1 MMMTVPFNIQY
12 SQIETIFQMTH
23 ISASQQRRNVQ
34 LNFATASRT
43 SGNCVIK
50 MVSRFLFDAFRV
62 DYFRVGHVST
72 DDSIKGSNKLI
83 LSFVL
88 QKVGVWKSHW
98 AIFFDKH
105 YIWLHFLKEKM
116 NPKWWANDL
125 PWYAFSSSFEIILKE
140 QIKRKRFSRN
150 SCMKIRNFNALQLF
164 SQRDL
169 LLWAFLTLDLL

>member
-1 MMMTVPFNIQY
+1 MMMTIPSNIQY
-12 SQIETIFQMTH
+12 SQIKTIFQMTH

-62 DYFRVGHVST
+62 DYFRVGHLST

-105 YIWLHFLKEKM
+105 YIWLHFFKEKM

-125 PWYAFSSSFEIILKE
+125 PWYAFSLVIIWNH
-140 QIKRKRFSRN
+140 IDGAN
-150 SCMKIRNFNALQLF
+150 
-164 SQRDL
+164 
-169 LLWAFLTLDLL
+169 